1 MALGTFQKKT
11 SVEVDRAQG
20 TENKRLKFL
29 CLKLLHETIGYY
41 LIGLKANRT
50 EI

>member
-1 MALGTFQKKT
+1 MASGTFQKKA
-11 SVEVDRAQG
+11 SVEVDIEQG
-20 TENKRLKFL
+20 TKNKRLKFS

-41 LIGLKANRT
+41 LIGLKAKRI